1 MRGGPAHVDLSR
13 RYEHQSSEPGGVR
26 PAYRSAEADHAEDRE
41 RGLEAGNRD
50 AATEALMREIPHIHQ
65 IWAYP
70 AAKAAIDGYL
80 RFILAGGKKEE
91 G

>member
-1 MRGGPAHVDLSR
+1 MTLPADPEGDWLPA
-13 RYEHQSSEPGGVR
+13 EPH
-26 PAYRSAEADHAEDRE
+26 PWPPPTITA
-41 RGLEAGNRD
+41 LD

-80 RFILAGGKKEE
+80 RFILAGGKKEDQ
-91 G
+91 